1 MTPDLPADPLPEPPA
16 FGDPPPVAAPPAV
29 PAPPATSAADRVAA
43 SPVRTVLTAVV
54 LLVSL
59 FLVCRSTFFEPF
71 GVTTGSMADTIHGN
85 RREAACPRCGV
96 LLCVGS
102 PDERRADNPQED
114 VTCTN
119 CGLRHVDL
127 TRLADETFGD
137 RLLVDKLV
145 YRVRPPRRWEAAVF
159 RCPVDDKKPYVK
171 RVIGLPGE
179 AIRVFDGD
187 VYADGVLL
195 RKTLPQVRETRIPVF
210 QMDHPPR
217 PGGWAVRWE
226 VGPVVGS
233 PKLPATKSPTLPDV
247 ADVVQDT
254 RLVLD
259 ATAGPVGLTYRHR
272 DLDSRRDDVVRD
284 RLAYNGSMR
293 REWVPVHDFVVEC
306 EVEVVSGSGVFAV
319 RLGDGADT
327 VKVDV
332 PIGDKPSVAV
342 VEQEGGQQADGGQ
355 RVWGASS
362 LSHGGRV
369 ALKPGSRYHLEF
381 AFVDRRVMLALD
393 GVELT
398 APIDLPPVPAG
409 RGTDPAGKRNGL
421 DRPLQLGASGVH
433 VVLHHL
439 TLYRDIHYRSEE
451 GKHGTRSEYRLTADE
466 YFMLGDNSA
475 NSQDSREW
483 AVPGVPER
491 YFLGK
496 PFLIHQ
502 PLKAVQV
509 PVLGR
514 VQAMDW
520 DRFRLLE

>member
-1 MTPDLPADPLPEPPA
+1 MEHETPADPLPEPPA
-16 FGDPPPVAAPPAV
+16 FGDPPPAPALPSP
-29 PAPPATSAADRVAA
+29 PAPPPGLTTADRVAT

-85 RREAACPRCGV
+85 RREAPCPRCGAH
-96 LLCVGS
+96 LCVGS
-102 PDERRADNPQED
+102 PDERRADNPQDD

-119 CGLRHVDL
+119 CGLRRVDL
-127 TRLADETFGD
+127 TKLADETFGD

-179 AIRVFDGD
+179 AVRVFDGD
-187 VYADGVLL
+187 VYANGVLL

-217 PGGWAVRWE
+217 PDGWAFRWE

-233 PKLPATKSPTLPDV
+233 PKLPATKSPTLPDI

-259 ATAGPVGLTYRHR
+259 ATSGPVGLTYRNR
-272 DLDSRRDDVVRD
+272 DLDTKRTDFVRD

-293 REWVPVHDFVVEC
+293 REWVPVHDFVISC
-306 EVEVVSGSGVFAV
+306 DIEVVSGGGAFAV

-327 VKVDV
+327 VKADV
-332 PIGDKPSVAV
+332 PIGATPGEAV
-342 VEQEGGQQADGGQ
+342 MAHEGGPQAVAGG
-355 RVWGASS
+355 V
-362 LSHGGRV
+362 V
-369 ALKPGSRYHLEF
+369 MKPGKRYHLEF
-381 AFVDRRVMLALD
+381 ALVDRRVTLAID

-398 APIDLPPVPAG
+398 APIDLPPVPGG
-409 RGTDPAGKRNGL
+409 RGSDPAGSRKGL
-421 DRPLQLGASGVH
+421 DRPLQLGVSGAS

-451 GKHGTRSEYRLTADE
+451 GKHGTRNEYRLPADE
-466 YFMLGDNSA
+466 YFVLGDNSA

-483 AVPGVPER
+483 DVPGVPER